1 MDKNTFVGE
10 KIALILLIGAENAA
24 SNIALCL
31 IILAKY
37 VRIVVV
43 ISSKDV
49 TARVIIEHV

>member
-24 SNIALCL
+24 SSIALCL